1 MSPGATTGQA
11 GRASLV
17 RGTISDIASPC
28 AAAVEEIHA
37 LDDYLAVQRYP
48 FQVFAWVAMLIGGIA
63 LLLTVI
69 GVYGVLSYLVAQRR
83 REIGIRMALGATV
96 DAIVRLVLRRSLR
109 LAAVGVPVGLLLA
122 VAVSRIMAGQLPIV
136 NTFDIAGYAGAVVV
150 ILAACLAASIAPSQH
165 AARTLPMQALRE
177 E

>member
-1 MSPGATTGQA
+1 
-11 GRASLV
+11 
-17 RGTISDIASPC
+17 
-28 AAAVEEIHA
+28 VEEIHA

-165 AARTLPMQALRE
+165 AARIEPMQALRE